1 MMSERIHLVVPT
13 VPGKH
18 GDENPVPYAPLI
30 RALGALASNAR
41 YYPNALE
48 EELRQVSQP
57 QRTDLETLDDGEPAP
72 YVDVRIP
79 PYPA

>member
-1 MMSERIHLVVPT
+1 MVVSS

-18 GDENPVPYAPLI
+18 GDENPVPLT
-30 RALGALASNAR
+30 RALGALECNAR
-41 YYPNALE
+41 LYPDAQE

-57 QRTDLETLDDGEPAP
+57 QRTDLEPQAAGATVR

-79 PYPA
+79 AYPA

>member
-1 MMSERIHLVVPT
+1 MMSERIHVVVPT

-57 QRTDLETLDDGEPAP
+57 QRTDLEPQASGATVR
-72 YVDVRIP
+72 YVGVRIP